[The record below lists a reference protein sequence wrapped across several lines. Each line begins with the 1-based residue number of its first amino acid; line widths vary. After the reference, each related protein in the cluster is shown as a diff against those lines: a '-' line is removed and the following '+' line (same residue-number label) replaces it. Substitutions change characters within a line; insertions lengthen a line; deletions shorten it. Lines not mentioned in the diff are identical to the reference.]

1 MKAALLNN
9 VQDGELVKLPDG
21 TLVTRTREEG
31 EFIVMT
37 EATLQTDT
45 EPGAQFYYTKQ
56 SLVFPLGD
64 DHE

>member
-1 MKAALLNN
+1 MRTVRAGELSN
-9 VQDGELVKLPDG
+9 GELVQLPDG
-21 TLVTRTREEG
+21 ALATRTREEG

-56 SLVFPLGD
+56 ALVFPLGGN
-64 DHE
+64 HE